1 MDLLALL
8 RQHEGKTLEFKR
20 DLPKSDGLLRT
31 LVAFANSAGGV
42 ILLGVEDKTRN
53 VCGVPDPVLLEEQIA
68 NQVSSGVRPQLLPA
82 VEILP
87 WRNTHVVAVVV
98 HLSSNRPHCV
108 SKLGTP
114 AGVFVRVGSSNRRVD
129 AAMLAELERSRRPGT
144 YDEEP
149 LPELNSEAVDFRVAS
164 ESFASVR
171 KLKRSDLRTLRLTA
185 EHQGR
190 EVPTVGG
197 VLLFGAE
204 RLRLFPDAWIQAGC
218 FGGEDRQ
225 RILDTAAIKEHPIT
239 AIEQAMMFVLRH
251 LTRALEIRQAR
262 HVEKW
267 EIPPEALREAIINA
281 VVHSDYTQQGSP
293 IRVAMFSDRI
303 EIDSPGMLPAGL
315 TIDEIRRGVSK
326 LRNRVMG
333 RIFHELGLIEQWGSG
348 IQRMIAACHES
359 GLAEPT
365 FEEIGFQFRVTF
377 FTKRRAES
385 IINRA
390 DQPILEA
397 LQQGNG
403 LSTQQIAT
411 KVGRSPRATRMRL
424 VGLVARGLV
433 VEVGSGLQD
442 PRRRYYLPGRER
454 QTFKDAAG

>member
-42 ILLGVEDKTRN
+42 ILLGVEDKTRD
-53 VCGVPDPVLLEEQIA
+53 VCGVPDPVLLEEQVA
-68 NQVSSGVRPQLLPA
+68 NQINSGVRPQLLPS

-87 WRNTHVVAVVV
+87 WRKTHVVAIIV

-108 SKLGTP
+108 SKLGMPT
-114 AGVFVRVGSSNRRVD
+114 GVFVRVGSSNRRVD
-129 AAMLAELERSRRPGT
+129 SAMLAEIERSRHPGT

-164 ESFASVR
+164 ESFAAVR

-185 EHQGR
+185 KHQGR

-197 VLLFGAE
+197 VLLFGVE
-204 RLRLFPDAWIQAGC
+204 RLRLFPDAWIQVGC
-218 FGGEDRQ
+218 FGGVDRE
-225 RILDTAAIKEHPIT
+225 RILDTAAIKEHPLR
-239 AIEQAMMFVLRH
+239 AVEQALAFFLRH
-251 LTRALEIRQAR
+251 ITRALEIRQTK

-267 EIPPEALREAIINA
+267 GVPPEALREAIINA
-281 VVHSDYTQQGSP
+281 VCHSDYTQQGSP
-293 IRVAMFSDRI
+293 IRVAIFSDRI
-303 EIDSPGMLPAGL
+303 VIDSPGMLPAGL
-315 TIDEIRRGVSK
+315 TVDEIRRGVSK
-326 LRNRVMG
+326 LRNRVLG

-348 IQRMIAACHES
+348 IQRMIAACRDA
-359 GLAEPT
+359 GLDEPT

-377 FTKRRAES
+377 FTTRRQETLIS
-385 IINRA
+385 KA

-397 LQQGNG
+397 LHQEDG
-403 LSTQQIAT
+403 LSTQQLAT
-411 KVGRSPRATRMRL
+411 RIGRSQRGTRMRL
-424 VGLVARGLV
+424 AGLVARGLL
-433 VEVGSGLQD
+433 VEVGSGPQD
-442 PRRRYYLPGRER
+442 PRRRYFLVARSGGL
-454 QTFKDAAG
+454 D